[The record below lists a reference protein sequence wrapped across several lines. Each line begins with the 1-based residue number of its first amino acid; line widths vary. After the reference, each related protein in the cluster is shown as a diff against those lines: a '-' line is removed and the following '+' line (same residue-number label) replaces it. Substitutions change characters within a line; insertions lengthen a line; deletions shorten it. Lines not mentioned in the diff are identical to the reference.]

1 MGLVS
6 RVDLSVAVEAAGVGQ
21 SLPAHLALN
30 RGLPVATNLA
40 RSTKKWARKQFFG
53 REYRVSEGERE
64 RERVRERKPRLDRL
78 GWPSAV
84 ARQAIT
90 LTLKTMSTS
99 NCREKRVGESE
110 KDNLSKIMN

>member
-40 RSTKKWARKQFFG
+40 RSTKNGLENSFMG
-53 REYRVSEGERE
+53 GNEE
-64 RERVRERKPRLDRL
+64 
-78 GWPSAV
+78 
-84 ARQAIT
+84 
-90 LTLKTMSTS
+90 
-99 NCREKRVGESE
+99 
-110 KDNLSKIMN
+110 